1 MDCVMVFRAAIERE
15 DTDMPEFKA
24 IASALTGALLASFLM
39 LGSVQVIAQ
48 TADQAPAP
56 AEAPKRQA
64 KKAAAGLEAR
74 HRDCLAFIQR
84 HGLSC
89 DPWEVPTCGYDIGYV
104 RPLSCVA
111 P

>member
-1 MDCVMVFRAAIERE
+1 MRELKVM
-15 DTDMPEFKA
+15 
-24 IASALTGALLASFLM
+24 ASALTVAVLATFLM
-39 LGSVQVIAQ
+39 LGNVAAMAETSE
-48 TADQAPAP
+48 QAPSSAP
-56 AEAPKRQA
+56 SAKRQPKQPA
-64 KKAAAGLEAR
+64 SGLEAR

-84 HGLSC
+84 HGQSC

>member
-1 MDCVMVFRAAIERE
+1 MRELKVM
-15 DTDMPEFKA
+15 
-24 IASALTGALLASFLM
+24 ASALTVAVLATFLM
-39 LGSVQVIAQ
+39 LGNSAAIAE
-48 TADQAPAP
+48 TLE
-56 AEAPKRQA
+56 EAPSSAPSAKRQT
-64 KKAAAGLEAR
+64 KKPAAGLEAR

-84 HGLSC
+84 HGQSC

>member
-1 MDCVMVFRAAIERE
+1 MG
-15 DTDMPEFKA
+15 EFKV
-24 IASALTGALLASFLM
+24 IAAALTGALLASFLM
-39 LGSVQVIAQ
+39 LGNVQAIAQ
-48 TADQAPAP
+48 TSDQVPGP
-56 AEAPKRQA
+56 VEAPKRQP
-64 KKAAAGLEAR
+64 KKPAAGLEAR

>member
-1 MDCVMVFRAAIERE
+1 MVFHAAIKRE
-15 DTDMPEFKA
+15 DMNMRELKV
-24 IASALTGALLASFLM
+24 IATALSGALLASFLM
-39 LGSVQVIAQ
+39 LGSVEAIAE
-48 TADQAPAP
+48 TSDQAPGP
-56 AEAPKRQA
+56 AASSKRQP
-64 KKAAAGLEAR
+64 KKSAADLEAR

-84 HGLSC
+84 HGQSC

>member
-1 MDCVMVFRAAIERE
+1 MVMRAAIEDEDMDMRE
-15 DTDMPEFKA
+15 FNV
-24 IASALTGALLASFLM
+24 IASALTVAFLGSFLM
-39 LGSVQVIAQ
+39 LGSVEALAE
-48 TADQAPAP
+48 TTDPAP
-56 AEAPKRQA
+56 SQEATPKRQP
-64 KKAAAGLEAR
+64 KKPASGLEAR

-89 DPWEVPTCGYDIGYV
+89 DPWETPTCGHDVGYV